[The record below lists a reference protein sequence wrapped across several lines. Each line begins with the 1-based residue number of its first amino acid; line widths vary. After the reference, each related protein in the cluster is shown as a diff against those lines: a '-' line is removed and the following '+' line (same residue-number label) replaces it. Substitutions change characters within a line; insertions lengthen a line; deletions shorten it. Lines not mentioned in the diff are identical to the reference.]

1 MVAVESPRRTQDG
14 PPSFSFVYSV
24 SVCACF
30 FRLLISG
37 SIGVSFVFS
46 FVVFLSGFGVPIRCL
61 ILVFRV
67 SLSCS
72 VCVFSFFDLVRGS
85 GSSFSY

>member
-1 MVAVESPRRTQDG
+1 MVAVESPRRPQDG

-46 FVVFLSGFGVPIRCL
+46 FVVFLSGFVVPIHCL
-61 ILVFRV
+61 MLVFRV
-67 SLSCS
+67 SLSFS
-72 VCVFSFFDLVRGS
+72 VCVFSFPFQL
-85 GSSFSY
+85 